1 MYELLAK
8 KSHFHVSVFSSTEK
22 TNQDFRKL
30 KKKKKSKTPGQGL
43 EHSSDIIK
51 IFFEP

>member
-30 KKKKKSKTPGQGL
+30 KKKKSKTPGQGL

-51 IFFEP
+51 FFFEP